1 MKHQRLDHL
10 SARADVLPVTGRS
23 LSRRQRLNRWGELL
37 MRAPDEPLTALKW
50 IEFHAGP
57 ERARMRAPGSPVGV
71 AYADPALRSAG
82 LGGDTLGDAETFF
95 GLSGGETHFLLCDCH
110 YRGGMNGR
118 GVARRLWILGLPRM
132 LRNAWMS
139 VLAP

>member
-10 SARADVLPVTGRS
+10 SARAEILPVAGRS
-23 LSRRQRLNRWGELL
+23 LSRRQRLTRWAELL
-37 MRAPDEPLTALKW
+37 MRAPDAPLTALKW
-50 IEFHAGP
+50 VEFHAEP
-57 ERARMRAPGSPVGV
+57 ERALMRAAGSPVSI

-82 LGGDTLGDAETFF
+82 LGGDTLGQAQTFF
-95 GLSGGETHFLLCDCH
+95 GLSGGEIHFLLCDCH

-118 GVARRLWILGLPRM
+118 GVARRLWILSLPGLARK
-132 LRNAWMS
+132 AWMS